1 MIYFLWGY
9 CDLKKKLPMNR
20 LFSGIH
26 RSDGK
31 WYLKEIATNLKTG
44 SDIILEQKKA
54 RWKDT

>member
-1 MIYFLWGY
+1 MGLLWS
-9 CDLKKKLPMNR
+9 KKKLPMNR